1 MKTQTDI
8 LMEFIFPRYNK
19 VNYSRFISDFSE
31 KFEKR
36 RNIFRSKKKSFSI
49 SLEKIENGE
58 DKRTSV
64 MIKNLPSS
72 ITKEDFKTILGDVGN
87 INYVY
92 LPFDKKKNKY
102 LGFAFVNVVNSKT
115 LIQIYN
121 KLYGKKLDNYQM
133 KKNIEICYSKVQGK
147 NELIQMFSKNKMMH
161 L

>member
-36 RNIFRSKKKSFSI
+36 RNSFRSKKKSFSI

-92 LPFDKKKNKY
+92 LPFDKKNNKY
-102 LGFAFVNVVNSKT
+102 LGFAFVNVVNYKT
-115 LIQIYN
+115 LIQIHK
-121 KLYGKKLDNYQM
+121 KLYGKKLDNYRM

-147 NELIQMFSKNKMMH
+147 NELIQMFSKNKMH

>member
-36 RNIFRSKKKSFSI
+36 RNSFRSKKKSFSI

-72 ITKEDFKTILGDVGN
+72 ITKGHFKTILGDVGN

-115 LIQIYN
+115 LIQIHN

>member
-115 LIQIYN
+115 LIQIHN

>member
-36 RNIFRSKKKSFSI
+36 RNSFRSKKKSFSI

-72 ITKEDFKTILGDVGN
+72 ITKEHFKTILGDVGN

-115 LIQIYN
+115 LIQIHN

>member
-36 RNIFRSKKKSFSI
+36 RNSFRSKKKSFSI

-102 LGFAFVNVVNSKT
+102 LGFAFVNVVNYKT
-115 LIQIYN
+115 LIQIHK
-121 KLYGKKLDNYQM
+121 KLYGKKLDNYRM

-147 NELIQMFSKNKMMH
+147 NELIQMFSKNKMH

>member
-36 RNIFRSKKKSFSI
+36 RNSFRSKKKSFSI

-72 ITKEDFKTILGDVGN
+72 ITKEHFKTILGDVGN

-92 LPFDKKKNKY
+92 LPFDKKNNKI
-102 LGFAFVNVVNSKT
+102 LGFAFVNVINYKT
-115 LIQIYN
+115 ILHLYH
-121 KLYGKKLDNYQM
+121 KLYGKKFEDFDM
-133 KKNIEICYSKVQGK
+133 KKKIEICYSKVQGK
-147 NELIQMFSKNKMMH
+147 NELIKMFKYKDKVKI
-161 L
+161 

>member
-19 VNYSRFISDFSE
+19 VNYSGFISDFSE

-36 RNIFRSKKKSFSI
+36 RNSFRSKKKSFSI

-92 LPFDKKKNKY
+92 LPFDKKNNKY

-147 NELIQMFSKNKMMH
+147 NELIQMFSKNKMKH

>member
-36 RNIFRSKKKSFSI
+36 RNSFRSKKKSFSI

-92 LPFDKKKNKY
+92 LPFDKKNNKY

>member
-36 RNIFRSKKKSFSI
+36 RNSFRSKKKSFSI

-72 ITKEDFKTILGDVGN
+72 ITKEHFKTILGDVGN